1 MNTVVSIITP
11 TYNHEKYLTDCI
23 QSVLDQ
29 DFQQWEML
37 IVNDGSTDATA
48 SVADRFAAQDSRVR
62 VFHRKNIGIF
72 RLSET
77 YNFALS
83 LARGKYIAVLEG
95 DDVWFSD
102 KLTRQVAALE
112 KEPGAVLAWSPASQV
127 NAGGDRVFLESTS
140 SDDASISYYANNPV
154 GNILNILFFRNCI
167 PALTMMIRKQILENI
182 GGFHQD
188 FGLPLVDIPTLQLL
202 ATKGTFYY
210 DRIPTGM
217 WRVYP
222 DQVTKS
228 HLVTIFEGCHQLA
241 KRNLSEFSKNK
252 ALTFQVKEEEIESW
266 YHRMMVIAHARQGRY
281 CLIRKQFAEARS
293 HYLKAIFKWK
303 GEYIWKVRALTGILF
318 SVFHLDVEGLARML
332 NRPNYK

>member
-11 TYNHEKYLTDCI
+11 TYNHEKYLADCI

-37 IVNDGSTDATA
+37 IVNDGSTDSTA
-48 SVADRFAAQDSRVR
+48 VVADRFAAQDSRIR

-77 YNFALS
+77 YNFAVS
-83 LARGKYIAVLEG
+83 QARGKYIAVLEG
-95 DDVWFSD
+95 DDVWFRD
-102 KLTRQVAALE
+102 KLSRQVACLE
-112 KEPGAVLAWSPASQV
+112 KEPDAVLAWSPASQV
-127 NAGGDRVFLESTS
+127 NAGGSRVFQESTS
-140 SDDASISYYANNPV
+140 SDDSSRVYYDNHPV
-154 GNILNILFFRNCI
+154 GSILNILFFRNCI
-167 PALTMMIRKQILENI
+167 PALTMMIRKNILETI

-202 ATKGTFYY
+202 ATKGTFCY
-210 DRIPTGM
+210 DPKPTGM

-241 KRNLSEFSKNK
+241 KRNHADFSKSNE
-252 ALTFQVKEEEIESW
+252 LSFQVKEEDLDAW

-281 CLIRKQFAEARS
+281 CLIRKQFPEARS
-293 HYLKAIFKWK
+293 HYLKAIFGWN
-303 GEYIWKVRALTGILF
+303 GEYVWKMRAITGFIFSIL
-318 SVFHLDVEGLARML
+318 HLDVEGLAKIL
-332 NRPNYK
+332 NRPSYK